1 MTFTAK
7 CRQDQR
13 KTAPSSYPGGT
24 RERLTRTI
32 LDHHVNTRL
41 TPNMLQGSFGVH
53 YDRNASE
60 LGHTGP
66 ELGSNVV
73 YACCTE
79 TYTLISTSIAPT
91 IALEKYKFRQ

>member
-7 CRQDQR
+7 YCQDQR
-13 KTAPSSYPGGT
+13 KTAPPSYPGGT
-24 RERLTRTI
+24 RERLRRTI

-41 TPNMLQGSFGVH
+41 TSDMLQGSFEVH

-60 LGHTGP
+60 LAHTGP
-66 ELGSNVV
+66 KLGSV

-79 TYTLISTSIAPT
+79 TYTLISTSIA
-91 IALEKYKFRQ
+91 LEKYKFRQ